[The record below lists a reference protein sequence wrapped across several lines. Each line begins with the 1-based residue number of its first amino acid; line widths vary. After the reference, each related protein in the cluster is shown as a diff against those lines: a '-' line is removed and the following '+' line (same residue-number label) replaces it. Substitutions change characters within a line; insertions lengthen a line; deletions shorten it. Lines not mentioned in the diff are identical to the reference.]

1 MANIYYTDDANW
13 INLENYSRSI
23 LSKCTKSLK
32 EGISLSPEQITELRL
47 LMANTISFSDL
58 TEDLTIVRDY
68 RVREIKSV
76 IKENYKLTGEIPDFI
91 SKYLK

>member
-1 MANIYYTDDANW
+1 MANIYHTDEANW
-13 INLENYSRSI
+13 INLENYSRN
-23 LSKCTKSLK
+23 LLTKCAKYLK
-32 EGISLSPEQITELRL
+32 DGVPLTPEQITELRL
-47 LMANTISFSDL
+47 LMADTIAFSDL

-76 IKENYKLTGEIPDFI
+76 IKENYKLTGETPDFI